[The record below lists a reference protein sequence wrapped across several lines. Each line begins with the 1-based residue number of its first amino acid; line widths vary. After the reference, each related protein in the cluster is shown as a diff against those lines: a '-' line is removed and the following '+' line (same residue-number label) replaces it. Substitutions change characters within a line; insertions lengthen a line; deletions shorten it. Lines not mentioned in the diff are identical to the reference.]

1 MQKEKITICL
11 RLLFVIAD
19 MMNILHLKYAV
30 EVAKTGSINR
40 AAENLYMNQPN
51 LSRAI
56 KELEDSLGIVIFDR
70 TARGMTLTHDGEK
83 FLGYAK
89 SILLQIDKVE
99 QMYKKGSV
107 PQQRF
112 SISVPRASYISDAFT
127 HFTKNIDAKSPSE
140 LFYKETNSMR
150 AIDNILK
157 SDYKLGIIRYAA
169 VYDKY
174 FKDLLDSKNLVYETV
189 SEFNYVLVMS
199 THHKLADKDKICYND
214 LKPFIE
220 IAHADPYVP
229 SLPLPVV
236 KKEELPDNTDRKI
249 YVFERAS
256 QLSLL
261 SENTETFTWA
271 SSPESDVMKRYSL
284 TCKNCDDNDR
294 LYKDVLIYRKGYKLS
309 ELDKLFITELCNSK
323 RKYIK

>member
-1 MQKEKITICL
+1 
-11 RLLFVIAD
+11 
-19 MMNILHLKYAV
+19 MNILHLKYAV
-30 EVAKTGSINR
+30 EVAKTGSINK

-56 KELEDSLGIVIFDR
+56 KELEDSLGIIIFER
-70 TARGMTLTHDGEK
+70 TARGMTLTHDGEQ

-89 SILLQIDKVE
+89 SILSQIDKVE
-99 QMYKKGSV
+99 QLYKNGTV

-127 HFTKNIDAKSPSE
+127 RFSLKVNPNKPSE
-140 LFYKETNSMR
+140 LFYKETNSMK

-174 FKDLLDSKNLVYETV
+174 FKDLLDSKNLIYETV
-189 SEFNYVLVMS
+189 SEFNFVLVMS
-199 THHKLADKDKICYND
+199 SKHKLAKKDEISFND

-229 SLPLPVV
+229 SLPLSVV

-261 SENTETFTWA
+261 SENTDTFTWA
-271 SSPESDVMKRYSL
+271 SSPESDVIDRYSL
-284 TCKNCDDNDR
+284 VCKNCADNNR
-294 LYKDVLIYRKGYKLS
+294 VYKDVLIYRKGYKLS
-309 ELDKLFITELCNSK
+309 ELDKMFITELCNSK
-323 RKYIK
+323 RKYIN